1 MIAYREPPK
10 LGFARFGEPHRE
22 PPKLG
27 FARFG
32 EPRGGKRAVMI
43 VSRGET
49 NEELTASALIISVSI
64 MAAHIEPPFLWFV
77 Y

>member
-10 LGFARFGEPHRE
+10 LGFARFEEPHRE

-49 NEELTASALIISVSI
+49 SEEL
-64 MAAHIEPPFLWFV
+64 P
-77 Y
+77 